1 MPLDVLG
8 GTRAT
13 MVIST
18 SIEPLLRSKGNL
30 LKGNRDGNRRLELSF
45 VNEEFLVRAIH

>member
-13 MVIST
+13 MISST
-18 SIEPLLRSKGNL
+18 SIEPVLIGMGNL
-30 LKGNRDGNRRLELSF
+30 LKANRDGN
-45 VNEEFLVRAIH
+45 